1 MNAIIIA
8 AGMGTRLRPLTL
20 STPKP
25 LIKIF
30 GKPMIER
37 NIEFL
42 LEKGLKE
49 IIIVTGYLGEQFS
62 YLEEK
67 YPEVKLVHNDKF
79 NEYNNIYSFYLIKD
93 YLEDSYIL
101 DGDIYLNRN
110 IFEKNLD
117 KSMYFSKKLNYQNDE
132 WQLILEN
139 EKIKEVQIGGKNNY
153 IMSGISFWKKE
164 ESIKLKKFVE
174 KYVLSEEKK
183 KNYYWDYIVKENI
196 EKFNVGIYP
205 LKDSDIFEIDNLEEL
220 KEIDNSYSDEE
231 VLLEFLKDVPVFKDK
246 KIENINLIGGM
257 TNKNYLITIDGKKY
271 VLRNPGAG
279 TKEMISRDS
288 EAKNA
293 QIISDLNLDAKLIYL
308 NKETGIKISEYIEN
322 AETLVPETARNNF
335 KQVAEILKKLH
346 NSDIVFDNIFDS
358 FNEMEK
364 YEKLSIKENGKFYDG
379 YKEIKEKV
387 FKLREKL
394 KNFNIELKACHNDT
408 VPENFIKS
416 ENKIYLIDW
425 EYSGMNDPM
434 WDLAAHSLE
443 CNFSKDE
450 EKEFLN
456 FYFPE
461 EVSKECILRIQI
473 HKICQD
479 FLWSIW
485 TVLKEAKGVSFG
497 DYGIM
502 RFKRA
507 VKLLGELKDYE

>member
-37 NIEFL
+37 NVEFL
-42 LEKGLKE
+42 LERGLKE

-79 NEYNNIYSFYLIKD
+79 NEYNNIYSFYLIRN
-93 YLEDSYIL
+93 YLKDSYIL
-101 DGDIYLNRN
+101 DGDIYLNKN
-110 IFEKNLD
+110 IFETNLD
-117 KSMYFSKKLNYQNDE
+117 KSMYFSKRVSCQNDE

-139 EKIKEVQIGGKNNY
+139 EKIKEVQIGGKDNY

-164 ESIKLKKFVE
+164 ESLKLKELVE
-174 KYVLSEEKK
+174 EYIVSEEKK
-183 KNYYWDYIVKENI
+183 KKYYWDHIVKENI
-196 EKFNVGIYP
+196 DRFNIRIYP
-205 LKDSDIFEIDNLEEL
+205 LKENDIFEIDNLEEL
-220 KEIDNSYSDEE
+220 KNIDNSYSDEE
-231 VLLEFLKDVPVFKDK
+231 ILLEFLKDVPMFKDK

-257 TNKNYLITIDGKKY
+257 TNKNYLITIDNKKY

-279 TKEMISRDS
+279 TKEMINRNN

-293 QIISDLNLDAKLIYL
+293 QIISDLKLDAKLIYL

-346 NSDIVFDNIFDS
+346 NSNIIFDNVFDS
-358 FNEMEK
+358 FVEMEK
-364 YEKLSIKENGKFYDG
+364 YERLSIKENGKFYEG
-379 YKEIKEKV
+379 YEKVKKEVFGLKEK
-387 FKLREKL
+387 LNNL
-394 KNFNIELKACHNDT
+394 NIELKSCHNDT

-416 ENKIYLIDW
+416 GEKIYLIDW

-443 CNFSKDE
+443 CNFSKEE
-450 EKEFLN
+450 EKEFLD
-456 FYFPE
+456 FYFLGKMTK
-461 EVSKECILRIQI
+461 KENLRIQI

-485 TVLKEAKGVSFG
+485 TILKEAKGVSFG
-497 DYGIM
+497 DYGIE
-502 RFKRA
+502 RYNRA
-507 VKLLGELKDYE
+507 IKLLGELKSYE

>member
-30 GKPMIER
+30 GKPLIER

-49 IIIVTGYLGEQFS
+49 IVIVTGYLREQFS

-67 YPEVKLVHNDKF
+67 YLEVKLVHNDKF
-79 NEYNNIYSFYLIKD
+79 NEYNNIYSFYLIRN
-93 YLEDSYIL
+93 YLKDSYIL
-101 DGDIYLNRN
+101 DGDIYLNKN
-110 IFEKNLD
+110 IFETNLD
-117 KSMYFSKKLNYQNDE
+117 KSMYFSKRVSYQNDE

-139 EKIKEVQIGGKNNY
+139 EKIKEIQIGGKDNY

-164 ESIKLKKFVE
+164 ESSKLKELVK
-174 KYVLSEEKK
+174 KYIVFEEKK
-183 KNYYWDYIVKENI
+183 KKYYWDHIVKENI
-196 EKFNVGIYP
+196 DKFNVGIYP
-205 LKDSDIFEIDNLEEL
+205 LKENDIFEIDNLEEL
-220 KEIDNSYSDEE
+220 KNIDNSYSDEE
-231 VLLEFLKDVPVFKDK
+231 ILLEFLKDVSIFKNK

-257 TNKNYLITIDGKKY
+257 TNKNYLISIDKKKY
-271 VLRNPGAG
+271 VLRNPGVG
-279 TKEMISRDS
+279 TKEIINRNN

-322 AETLVPETARNNF
+322 AETLVPETAKNNF
-335 KQVAEILKKLH
+335 KQVAGILRKLH
-346 NSDIVFDNIFDS
+346 NSKITFDNVFDS
-358 FNEMEK
+358 FTEMEK
-364 YEKLSIKENGKFYDG
+364 YERLSIEENGKFYDG
-379 YKEIKEKV
+379 YKEVKERV
-387 FKLREKL
+387 FKLKEKL
-394 KNFNIELKACHNDT
+394 QLFNIELRACHNDT

-416 ENKIYLIDW
+416 GEKIYLIDW

-443 CNFSKDE
+443 CNFSKEE
-450 EKEFLN
+450 EKEFLDS
-456 FYFPE
+456 YFLGKMTKE
-461 EVSKECILRIQI
+461 ENLRIQI

-485 TVLKEAKGVSFG
+485 TILKEAKGISFG
-497 DYGIM
+497 DYGIE
-502 RFKRA
+502 RYNRA
-507 VKLLGELKDYE
+507 IKLLGELKSYE

>member
-49 IIIVTGYLGEQFS
+49 IIIVTGYLSEQFS
-62 YLEEK
+62 YLEKK
-67 YPEVKLVHNDKF
+67 YKEVKLVKNDKF
-79 NEYNNIYSFYLIKD
+79 NEYNNIYSFYLIRE
-93 YLEDSYIL
+93 YLKDSYIL
-101 DGDIYLNRN
+101 DGDIYLNKN
-110 IFEKNLD
+110 IFEINLD
-117 KSMYFSKKLNYQNDE
+117 NSIYFSKKINYQNDE

-139 EKIKEVQIGGKNNY
+139 GRIKEVQIGGKDNY

-164 ESIKLKKFVE
+164 DSLRLKNFVE
-174 KYVLSEEKK
+174 EYIILEEKK
-183 KNYYWDYIVKENI
+183 KNYYWDHIVKENI
-196 EKFNVGIYP
+196 DKFNIGIKP
-205 LKDSDIFEIDNLEEL
+205 LDENDIFEIDNLEEL
-220 KEIDNSYSDEE
+220 KNIDNSYSDEE
-231 VLLEFLKDVPVFKDK
+231 ILLKFLKDVSLFKNK

-257 TNKNYLITIDGKKY
+257 TNKNYLVTIDGKKY

-279 TKEMISRDS
+279 TKEIISRVN

-293 QIISDLNLDAKLIYL
+293 QIISDLKLDAKLIYL

-322 AETLVPETARNNF
+322 AETLIPETARNNF
-335 KQVAEILKKLH
+335 KQVADILKKLH
-346 NSDIVFDNIFDS
+346 NSNIAFDNIFDS
-358 FNEMEK
+358 FIEMEK
-364 YEKLSIKENGKFYDG
+364 YEKLSIKENGKFYVG
-379 YKEIKEKV
+379 YDKAKREVLKLKEK
-387 FKLREKL
+387 LDNL
-394 KNFNIELKACHNDT
+394 HIELKACHNDT

-416 ENKIYLIDW
+416 KDNIYLIDW

-434 WDLAAHSLE
+434 WDLAAHSIE
-443 CNFSKDE
+443 CNFSIEE

-456 FYFPE
+456 YYFTDGITKE
-461 EVSKECILRIQI
+461 EYLRIQI

-485 TVLKEAKGVSFG
+485 TILKEAKGVSFG

-507 VKLLGELKDYE
+507 VKLLGELKNYE